1 MNLAAKMTGAY
12 LESRGLKFFYDES
25 QPEVI
30 RTGFGGLKNKQL
42 LEILC
47 IFGEDGSDVAIRS
60 FNFCSIPQAKLGEA
74 HAFCSRLNKLY
85 RWVKF
90 YIDEGDMTVTL
101 ADDAVIQLDT
111 CGEEVFEL
119 ILRMASIADDAY
131 VHFMKMIWS

>member
-12 LESRGLKFFYDES
+12 LDARGLRYFYDES

-60 FNFCSIPQAKLGEA
+60 FNFCNVPTAKLAEA
-74 HAFCSRLNKLY
+74 HAFCSEMNKLY

-90 YIDEGDMTVTL
+90 YIDENDNTVTL
-101 ADDAVIQLDT
+101 ADDAVIQLDS

-119 ILRMASIADDAY
+119 ILRMAQIADDAY
-131 VHFMKMIWS
+131 VQFMKLIWS